1 MPESCGRT
9 ASPFR
14 LDGLL
19 KTPLPGVCNR
29 WLEMMIE
36 KATGLN
42 KLDLLYRALPPSS
55 SHIEFLRRVPDLFN
69 IRYRVHQPLS
79 GVLPEK
85 GAAVLVANHPFGG
98 LAGVML
104 AHQMTTTST

>member
-1 MPESCGRT
+1 VS
-9 ASPFR
+9 
-14 LDGLL
+14 
-19 KTPLPGVCNR
+19 
-29 WLEMMIE
+29 
-36 KATGLN
+36 
-42 KLDLLYRALPPSS
+42 
-55 SHIEFLRRVPDLFN
+55 DLFN